1 MCYDVATILH
11 EAGKAMK
18 EYFAKLKYLFKWRDL
33 AFTVLLFTLI
43 LTVAFCRAEDMIK
56 VTFGDDALDVVTS
69 RYSMNIPY
77 DQIESVEIG
86 TLGKDDVIIKG
97 KGDIALRT
105 GHCSNNV
112 WGEYYGIID
121 LQTSKCVLVRL
132 DDGRLFVFSHQS
144 DEKVQSDAET
154 LQTYLNK

>member
-1 MCYDVATILH
+1 
-11 EAGKAMK
+11 MK

-43 LTVAFCRAEDMIK
+43 LTVAFCRAEDMIQ
-56 VTFGDDALDVVTS
+56 VNFGENALDVVTN

-77 DQIESVEIG
+77 EIIESVEVGI
-86 TLGKDDVIIKG
+86 LDKDDEIIQG

-105 GHCSNNV
+105 GHCTNKD

-121 LQTSKCVLVRL
+121 LQTSKCVLIYL
-132 DDGRLFVFSHQS
+132 NDGRLFVFSHQS
-144 DEKVQSDAET
+144 DEKVQNDAAT
-154 LQTYLNK
+154 LQTYLTK

>member
-1 MCYDVATILH
+1 
-11 EAGKAMK
+11 MK

-43 LTVAFCRAEDMIK
+43 LTVAFCRAEDMIQ
-56 VTFGDDALDVVTS
+56 VNFGEDALDVMTN

-77 DQIESVEIG
+77 EMIETVEIG
-86 TLGKDDVIIKG
+86 TLDKDDKIIEG
-97 KGDIALRT
+97 KGDVALRT
-105 GHCSNNV
+105 GHCINKD

-121 LQTSKCVLVRL
+121 LQTSKCVLIYL
-132 DDGRLFVFSHQS
+132 NDGRLFVFSHQS
-144 DEKVQSDAET
+144 DEKVQSDAAT

>member
-1 MCYDVATILH
+1 
-11 EAGKAMK
+11 MK

-43 LTVAFCRAEDMIK
+43 LTVAFCRAEDMIQ
-56 VTFGDDALDVVTS
+56 VNFGEDALDVSTS

-77 DQIESVEIG
+77 EMIESVEIG
-86 TLGKDDVIIKG
+86 TLDKDDKIIEG

-105 GHCSNNV
+105 GHCTNKD

-121 LQTSKCVLVRL
+121 LQTSKCVLIYL
-132 DDGRLFVFSHQS
+132 NDGRLFVYSHKS
-144 DEKVQSDAET
+144 DEKVQSDVAT
-154 LQTYLNK
+154 LQIYLNK

>member
-1 MCYDVATILH
+1 
-11 EAGKAMK
+11 MK

-33 AFTVLLFTLI
+33 GFTVLLFTLI

-56 VTFGDDALDVVTS
+56 VNFGEDALDVVTN

-77 DQIESVEIG
+77 EMIESVEVGI
-86 TLGKDDVIIKG
+86 LDEDDELIEG

-105 GHCSNNV
+105 GHCSNKD

-121 LQTSKCVLVRL
+121 LQTTKCVLIRL
-132 DDGRLFVFSHQS
+132 NDGRLFVFSHQS
-144 DEKVQSDAET
+144 DEKVQSDAAT
-154 LQTYLNK
+154 LQTYLK